1 MWKCWLPPLKSQGL
15 LHVLYDTSC
24 GSGYYND
31 HSIIKINKEGQLIIL
46 FTIILSYLAVYSV
59 LLVIMLL

>member
-1 MWKCWLPPLKSQGL
+1 MEMLAPPLKSQGL
-15 LHVLYDTSC
+15 RHVLYDTSC
-24 GSGYYND
+24 GSGYYNYR
-31 HSIIKINKEGQLIIL
+31 SIEINKEGQLIIL